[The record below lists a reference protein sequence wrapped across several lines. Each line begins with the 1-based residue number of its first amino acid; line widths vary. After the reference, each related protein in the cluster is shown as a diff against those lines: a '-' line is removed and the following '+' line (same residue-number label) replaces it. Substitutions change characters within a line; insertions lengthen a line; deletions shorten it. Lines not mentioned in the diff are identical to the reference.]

1 MPKKKNRRDFL
12 KKGGAVTAGFTF
24 GMFGGLKFNSKE
36 GIRIG
41 REKVKFGMAEASASC
56 GSAYTCAGGG
66 GECGSAYTCAGGG
79 GECGSSYSCAGGQGS
94 GNYGG
99 SGTCGSSYSCAGGG
113 GQCGSAYTCGGN

>member
-66 GECGSAYTCAGGG
+66 GQ
-79 GECGSSYSCAGGQGS
+79 CGSSYSCAGGQGS

-113 GQCGSAYTCGGN
+113 GQCGSAYTCAGGGGQCGSAYTCGGN